1 MKFKN
6 FAAKV
11 WQSIKNLFKPSRY
24 QAAVP
29 SLISIGFGIVFGIL
43 TMFVIWLLA
52 VLGVFKTNN
61 MPEFFYGVGVL
72 LAGAFNEGM
81 DSIADMLFAA
91 APLILAGLSVG
102 FAFKTG
108 LFNIG
113 APGQIVIGG
122 LTAITIGLKVSL
134 PAPWH
139 WMLALLCGVLAAG
152 IWGLII
158 GALKALLNVH
168 EVVASI
174 MMNYISIY
182 TAFLIIKG
190 NGMVN
195 TQTSQT
201 LQLPAS
207 ALLPHGEVALFAYY
221 DMNIGIIIAILAVIV
236 MYIILHKTTLGYQL
250 KAVGFNKE
258 ASKYAGMN
266 TKRNIM
272 VSMAISGMLAGLA
285 GAILI
290 MVSGKYFQ
298 LTKEAMMAEIMS
310 VGFDG
315 ISVALLGLSQPI
327 GALFAGLFLAYIR
340 QGGYYLNL
348 ANYMAEM
355 ADVITAVIIYF
366 SALSTALYAIV
377 KNRKIKLEALKKLRI
392 SRRKEKTQD
401 GGENV

>member
-1 MKFKN
+1 MNLKN
-6 FAAKV
+6 IAAKV
-11 WQSIKNLFKPSRY
+11 WQSIKGLFKPSRY
-24 QAAVP
+24 QTAVP
-29 SLISIGFGIVFGIL
+29 SLVSIGFGLVFGIV
-43 TMFVIWLLA
+43 TMFIIWLLA
-52 VLGVFKTNN
+52 VIGVFKTNN
-61 MPEFFYGVGVL
+61 IPQFFYGVGVL

-81 DSIADMLFAA
+81 DSIGDMLFAA

-122 LTAITIGLKVSL
+122 LAAITIGLKVSL
-134 PAPWH
+134 PAPFH
-139 WMLALLCGVLAAG
+139 WMLAIFCGIIAAG
-152 IWGLII
+152 LWGLII

-195 TQTSQT
+195 NQTSQT

-207 ALLPHGEVALFAYY
+207 ALLPHGEVALFSYY

-236 MYIILHKTTLGYQL
+236 MYIVLHKTTLGYQL
-250 KAVGFNKE
+250 KAVGFNKD

-272 VSMAISGMLAGLA
+272 VSMTISGMLAGLA

-298 LTKEAMMAEIMS
+298 LTKEAMMAEVMS

-315 ISVALLGLSQPI
+315 ISVALLGLSQPV
-327 GALFAGLFLAYIR
+327 GALFAGLFLAFIR

-366 SALSTALYAIV
+366 SALSTVLYAYV
-377 KNRKIKLEALKKLRI
+377 KSKKIKTDTMRKLRI
-392 SRRKEKTQD
+392 ARRKEKVKD
-401 GGENV
+401 GGENI

>member
-1 MKFKN
+1 MNLKN
-6 FAAKV
+6 IAAKV
-11 WQSIKNLFKPSRY
+11 WQSIKGLFKPSRY
-24 QAAVP
+24 QTAVP
-29 SLISIGFGIVFGIL
+29 SLVSIGFGLVFGIV
-43 TMFVIWLLA
+43 TMFIIWLLA
-52 VLGVFKTNN
+52 VIGVFKTNN
-61 MPEFFYGVGVL
+61 IPQFFYGVGVL

-81 DSIADMLFAA
+81 DSIGDMLFAA

-122 LTAITIGLKVSL
+122 LAAITIGLKVSL
-134 PAPWH
+134 PAPFH
-139 WMLALLCGVLAAG
+139 WMLAIFCGVIAAG
-152 IWGLII
+152 LWGLII

-195 TQTSQT
+195 NQTSQT

-207 ALLPHGEVALFAYY
+207 ALLPHGEVALFSYY

-236 MYIILHKTTLGYQL
+236 MYIVLHKTTLGYQL
-250 KAVGFNKE
+250 KAVGFNKD

-272 VSMAISGMLAGLA
+272 VSMTISGMLAGLA

-298 LTKEAMMAEIMS
+298 LTKEAMMAEVMS

-315 ISVALLGLSQPI
+315 ISVALLGLSQPV
-327 GALFAGLFLAYIR
+327 GALFAGLFLAFIR

-366 SALSTALYAIV
+366 SALSTVLYAYV
-377 KNRKIKLEALKKLRI
+377 KSKKIKTDTMRKLRI
-392 SRRKEKTQD
+392 ARRKEKVKD
-401 GGENV
+401 GGENI

>member
-6 FAAKV
+6 IAAKI
-11 WQSIKNLFKPSRY
+11 WQSVKNLFKPSRY

-72 LAGAFNEGM
+72 LVGAFNEGM

-113 APGQIVIGG
+113 APGQIVIGA

-139 WMLALLCGVLAAG
+139 WMLALICGVLAAG

-190 NGMVN
+190 SGMVN

-207 ALLPHGEVALFAYY
+207 ALLPHGEVALFSYY
-221 DMNIGIIIAILAVIV
+221 DMNIGIIIAILAVII

-272 VSMAISGMLAGLA
+272 ISMAISGMLAGLA

-315 ISVALLGLSQPI
+315 ISVALLGLSQPV
-327 GALFAGLFLAYIR
+327 GALFAGLFLAFIR

-377 KNRKIKLEALKKLRI
+377 KSRKVKLEILKKLRI

>member
-1 MKFKN
+1 MKLKIIL
-6 FAAKV
+6 AKV
-11 WQSIKNLFKPSRY
+11 WKSFKGLFQMSRY
-24 QAAVP
+24 QGAIP

-43 TMFVIWLLA
+43 TMFIIWILA
-52 VLGVFKTNN
+52 LTKVFNTTN
-61 MPEFFYGVGVL
+61 MPEFFYGVAVL
-72 LAGAFNEGM
+72 LAGGFNEGM
-81 DSIADMLFAA
+81 DSIGDMLYAA

-113 APGQIVIGG
+113 APGQIVVGG
-122 LTAITIGLKVSL
+122 LTAITIGLKITL

-139 WMLALLCGVLAAG
+139 WMLALIAGVIAAG
-152 IWGLII
+152 LWGLII

-190 NGMVN
+190 NNMVN

-221 DMNIGIIIAILAVIV
+221 DMNIGIIIAILAVIIL
-236 MYIILHKTTLGYQL
+236 YIVLNKTTLGYQL
-250 KAVGFNKE
+250 KAVGFNKD

-272 VSMAISGMLAGLA
+272 ISMTISGMLAGLA

-298 LTKEAMMAEIMS
+298 LTKEAMMAEVMS

-315 ISVALLGLSQPI
+315 ISVALLGLSQPV
-327 GALFAGLFLAYIR
+327 GALFAGLFLSYIR

-366 SALSTALYAIV
+366 SALSTALYALV
-377 KNRKIKLEALKKLRI
+377 KNRKIKFEALKKIRI
-392 SRRKEKTQD
+392 SKRKQEIKER
-401 GGENV
+401 GEI

>member
-1 MKFKN
+1 MKLKIIL
-6 FAAKV
+6 AKV
-11 WQSIKNLFKPSRY
+11 WKSFKGLFQMSRY
-24 QAAVP
+24 QGAIP

-43 TMFVIWLLA
+43 TMFIIWILA
-52 VLGVFKTNN
+52 LTKVFNTTN
-61 MPEFFYGVGVL
+61 MPEFFYGVAVL
-72 LAGAFNEGM
+72 LAGGFNEGM
-81 DSIADMLFAA
+81 DSIGDMLYAA

-113 APGQIVIGG
+113 APGQIVVGG
-122 LTAITIGLKVSL
+122 LTAITIGLKITL

-139 WMLALLCGVLAAG
+139 WMLALIAGVIAAG
-152 IWGLII
+152 LWGLII

-190 NGMVN
+190 NNMVN

-221 DMNIGIIIAILAVIV
+221 DMNIGIIIAILAVIIL
-236 MYIILHKTTLGYQL
+236 YIVLNKTTLGYQL
-250 KAVGFNKE
+250 KAVGFNKD

-266 TKRNIM
+266 TKLNIM
-272 VSMAISGMLAGLA
+272 ISMTISGMLAGLA

-298 LTKEAMMAEIMS
+298 LTKEAMMAEVMS

-315 ISVALLGLSQPI
+315 ISVALLGLSQPV
-327 GALFAGLFLAYIR
+327 GALFAGLFLSYIR

-377 KNRKIKLEALKKLRI
+377 KNRKIKFEALKKIRI
-392 SRRKEKTQD
+392 SKRKQEIKER
-401 GGENV
+401 GEI